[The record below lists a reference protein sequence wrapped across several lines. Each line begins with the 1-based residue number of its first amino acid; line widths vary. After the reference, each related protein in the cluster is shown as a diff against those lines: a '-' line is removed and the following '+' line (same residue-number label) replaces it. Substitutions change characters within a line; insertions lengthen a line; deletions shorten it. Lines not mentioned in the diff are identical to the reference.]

1 MGLSRFGAQWLDG
14 GVAPIQLTTTPH
26 AYDIFNHR
34 QNGPG
39 VDALADGRLL
49 VKVPGY
55 YLAMFNLSFN
65 GQAGV
70 IYFAQM
76 REDGVAYSYIAS
88 AEGIASGGRVNLTL
102 IAGGHPDKD
111 TYVQVYVYCNSAVA
125 KTFTPTHAQFSVI
138 SL

>member
-1 MGLSRFGAQWLDG
+1 MGLSRFGAQWLNG

-26 AYDIFNHR
+26 AYDIYNNR

-39 VDALADGRLL
+39 VEALADGRLL

-65 GQAGV
+65 GQSGV

-76 REDGVAYSYIAS
+76 REDGVASSYIAS
-88 AEGIASGGRVNLTL
+88 SEGLSTGGRTNLTL
-102 IAGGHPDKD
+102 VAGGRPDKD

-125 KTFTPTHAQFSVI
+125 KTFTPTHAQFAVI